1 MATVGFNRYKRKPV
15 THKQRENMAH
25 GQRMLE
31 MAHARELLATWHWK
45 GEKSDRN
52 QWLRDA
58 LCRAEKFYG
67 AGSPDRIRKY
77 MRVIEDENSSIPVW
91 NPEKSGGPILGDG

>member
-1 MATVGFNRYKRKPV
+1 MAIVGFNRYKRKPV
-15 THKQRENMAH
+15 TQKQRENMAH

-52 QWLRDA
+52 KWLRDA
-58 LCRAEKFYG
+58 LGRAEKVYG
-67 AGSPDRIRKY
+67 PGGPDRIRKY
-77 MRVIEDENSSIPVW
+77 MRVIEDENSSIPVA
-91 NPEKSGGPILGDG
+91 NL

>member
-1 MATVGFNRYKRKPV
+1 MATKWNAYRRKPY
-15 THKQRENMAH
+15 TATQIENMAH

-31 MAHARELLATWHWK
+31 MAHARELLTTWHWK

-67 AGSPDRIRKY
+67 AGGPDRIRKY
-77 MRVIEDENSSIPVW
+77 MRVIEDENSSVPVW
-91 NPEKSGGPILGDG
+91 TQEKSSGLIPDGG

>member
-1 MATVGFNRYKRKPV
+1 MATKWNAYRRKPY
-15 THKQRENMAH
+15 TAKQIENMAH

-67 AGSPDRIRKY
+67 AGGPDRIRKY